1 MITKI
6 DIKNFKSLECI
17 NVKTQN
23 LNLLM
28 GLNGMGKSS
37 LLQTL
42 LLLKQS
48 RKLEDGVVDLN
59 GDLVQIGQGKDAF
72 YQYAEEDFISL
83 AIQFK
88 EERNFSWKFHYD
100 DYKDRLTAEEKY
112 TAKDI
117 EFFRDQIRAFQYLTA
132 ERIGPRDLH
141 EASSTAVI
149 DEEQLGLSGEYAV
162 HFINVF
168 GAKREVKE
176 ALRHREGASAK
187 LNAQID
193 AWLGVISP
201 GVSLNTTYLP
211 EVNKVR
217 LDYRFKLP
225 DAVMTNAFRPR
236 NVGFGISYVLPV
248 VLALLTVEEGK
259 ILLIENPESHV
270 HPKGQAELGKLI
282 ALAAQANAQ
291 IFLETHSDHILNGIR
306 VAVKEK
312 CIDKEKVSVLYFN
325 KYTDKEKSFT
335 RVHPLRIDGK
345 GTLSDEPEG
354 LLDEWETQLLKL
366 F

>member
-1 MITKI
+1 MIAKI
-6 DIKNFKSLECI
+6 DIKNFKSLEYI
-17 NVKTQN
+17 SVNTQH

-37 LLQTL
+37 LLQAL

-48 RKLEDGVVDLN
+48 GKLEDGVVDLN

-72 YQYAEEDFISL
+72 YQYAEEDFIGL

-88 EERNFSWKFHYD
+88 EGRNFSWKFHYD
-100 DYKDRLTAEEKY
+100 TDKDRLTAEEKY
-112 TAKDI
+112 SSKDI

-141 EASSTAVI
+141 EASSAAVI

-168 GAKREVKE
+168 GAKRKVKE
-176 ALRHREGASAK
+176 ALRHPEEASAK

-225 DAVMTNAFRPR
+225 GAIITNAFRPR
-236 NVGFGISYVLPV
+236 NVGFGIS
-248 VLALLTVEEGK
+248 
-259 ILLIENPESHV
+259 
-270 HPKGQAELGKLI
+270 
-282 ALAAQANAQ
+282 
-291 IFLETHSDHILNGIR
+291 
-306 VAVKEK
+306 
-312 CIDKEKVSVLYFN
+312 
-325 KYTDKEKSFT
+325 
-335 RVHPLRIDGK
+335 
-345 GTLSDEPEG
+345 
-354 LLDEWETQLLKL
+354 
-366 F
+366 